1 MEIVTKSL
9 PMELVP
15 VDEPEDAHPGTFHAI
30 ISSQRTDR
38 DGDQLWAD
46 EWEQP
51 LPDHVVINGDHDNN
65 HIMSIVGSGQPQ
77 LEADRKVHVRGSYA
91 ETDFA
96 QDTRK
101 LVNGKHLRTLSCA
114 YREKRG
120 EKGVRREL
128 VNASFVVVPSN
139 VDCVV
144 VESKSHDLQIE
155 SNIPEKRPTPL
166 DVKMRKAGDDVVKTF
181 VALTQKELQAMTP
194 QQRVQAIHDMS
205 NELGSQCQYY
215 DGSPLVDGKTF
226 GSTEVVF
233 KWEPTAEELQ
243 LCTPTVTLSEDK
255 KSYVLQI
262 NDADGR
268 NVFSQDFSAP
278 EAPSPEADHL
288 SADREK
294 EKALALADA
303 RFKTFTANS
312 FEEGS

>member
-120 EKGVRREL
+120 EKGIRREL

-155 SNIPEKRPTPL
+155 SNLPAKKPTPL
-166 DVKMRKAGDDVVKTF
+166 DVKMRKVGDDAVKTF

-194 QQRVQAIHDMS
+194 EQRTQAIHDMS
-205 NELGSQCQYY
+205 NELGAQCQYY
-215 DGSPLVDGKTF
+215 DGSPLVDGKAYTPEDL
-226 GSTEVVF
+226 SI
-233 KWEPTAEELQ
+233 ELSRENGKDI
-243 LCTPTVTLSEDK
+243 LHVKDASGNTL
-255 KSYVLQI
+255 V
-262 NDADGR
+262 
-268 NVFSQDFSAP
+268 SQEIPMAP
-278 EAPSPEADHL
+278 AAPSSEADHL
-288 SADREK
+288 AADQAEK

-303 RFKTFTANS
+303 RFKEFAADI
-312 FEEGS
+312 EEG